1 MKQDTPK
8 EHTTSGEPAVQRLL
22 HRAEEFARREPAKAM
37 ATAFGAGLLL
47 NVLPARFIAGA
58 VTAVAVPFM
67 RPTLLA
73 LGLYKAFELCCQD
86 DAGDQGRSP
95 GGE

>member
-1 MKQDTPK
+1 
-8 EHTTSGEPAVQRLL
+8 L
-22 HRAEEFARREPAKAM
+22 HRAEEFARRDPAKAM

-47 NVLPARFIAGA
+47 NFLPSRFIVGA

-73 LGLYKAFELCCQD
+73 LGLYKAFEICCQD
-86 DAGDQGRSP
+86 DAREQANSDVAEP
-95 GGE
+95 